1 VTIAHRLSTIRNA
14 DQIVVMR
21 GGRILEAG
29 THDSLILIDGF
40 YAALTA

>member
-1 VTIAHRLSTIRNA
+1 VRDA

-29 THDSLILIDGF
+29 THDRLISIGGF
-40 YAALTA
+40 YAALTT